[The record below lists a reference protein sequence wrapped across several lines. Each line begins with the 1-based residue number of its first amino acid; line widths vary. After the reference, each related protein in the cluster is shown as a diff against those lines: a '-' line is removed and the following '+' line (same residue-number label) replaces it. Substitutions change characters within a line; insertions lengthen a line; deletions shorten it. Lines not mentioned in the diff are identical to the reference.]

1 MEPIELL
8 NQSYSTSVVLE
19 LLNCLILIT
28 LPAIKIYDKSATLF
42 PVFHRGF
49 FCDDQTIMYPY
60 KKSTVPYWTI
70 GILFPVLFV
79 LCMAP
84 LVMFQMLRG
93 VSSKKLDRTENCK
106 QVTLLVNHYR
116 FPFSTLLKQLVRD
129 SNHIRV

>member
-1 MEPIELL
+1 MEPIKLL

-70 GILFPVLFV
+70 GILYPVLFV
-79 LCMAP
+79 LCMGP

-93 VSSKKLDRTENCK
+93 VSSKELDRTENCK
-106 QVTLLVNHYR
+106 QVTLLVIHYR
-116 FPFSTLLKQLVRD
+116 FPFSTLQKQLVREF
-129 SNHIRV
+129 